1 MAPSSVRRRGGGGPP
16 PPFGER
22 FNGRAITYF
31 LAIFL
36 RHFFGQ
42 IFWHFFLAAE
52 VRRCP
57 PRSEAPR
64 WRSGDAHCD
73 LQLTDEICNLKLAKM
88 TANKNEDEKEKKK
101 EKKEV
106 ERTALIKSNNP
117 DLTGWE
123 QTNRETSA
131 NGCCNAP
138 QEKIQCVQTA
148 WHAHLQACRPSNL
161 RHCVPR
167 IPTPGFGFCPAM
179 LISEPPNAKSRIS
192 GRTLSPSPSIWLP

>member
-1 MAPSSVRRRGGGGPP
+1 MDAKRSKHWWTPLPLGKGSTDALSHIFWQYF
-16 PPFGER
+16 FG
-22 FNGRAITYF
+22 
-31 LAIFL
+31 
-36 RHFFGQ
+36 HFFGQ
-42 IFWHFFLAAE
+42 IIWHFFLAAE
-52 VRRCP
+52 VGRCP

-88 TANKNEDEKEKKK
+88 TANKNEDKKEKKK

-138 QEKIQCVQTA
+138 QGKNP
-148 WHAHLQACRPSNL
+148 HP
-161 RHCVPR
+161 
-167 IPTPGFGFCPAM
+167 
-179 LISEPPNAKSRIS
+179 
-192 GRTLSPSPSIWLP
+192 